1 MADGGRI
8 DFTVGF
14 KSDTQGLQQIKAELN
29 ELRKI
34 TPTMLKEI
42 NPTWDMSKAR
52 SEFMKVERTINEV
65 SKAFDNA
72 FNPQLGIANIQK
84 LNSSLQKIGID
95 KIYNQFSSLGTAGT
109 QAFQK
114 IASASLTTNLKLKDT
129 QTILDKIGNTLINS
143 IKWSISSS
151 VVNNFANSI
160 QQAWGYAKHLDSS
173 LNDIRIVTGKSA
185 DEMNRFAK
193 QANSAAKRL
202 GASTTDYTEASLIY
216 YQQGLSDEEAAARAE
231 TTIKA
236 ANVTG
241 QSGEAV
247 SEQLTAVW
255 NGYKVSAEEAELYI
269 DKLAAVAAT
278 TASDLEELST
288 GMSRVASAAAIM
300 GVDID
305 QLNAQLATIVSVTR
319 EAPESIGTALKT
331 VYARMSDI
339 TAGLD
344 GEVSLDEYTQQ
355 MKNMG
360 INVLDANGNLRDMG
374 DIIEEIGGKWQTMT
388 REQQTSLAQTIAG
401 TRQYSRMMSLF
412 DNWDMYEKALNTS
425 ATAAGT
431 LNEQNEIYL
440 ESTEAHIQELRTSL
454 EGLYD
459 SLINTES
466 INTLIDLFST
476 LINGVETFV
485 DSIGG
490 GGTALLLLG
499 SIATKVFSKNI
510 AENLF
515 PIIKGMKDAKANT
528 AALKGDIENTKDWGK
543 SQAMDD
549 EVIES
554 MVKRKSQMQ
563 QYYKIMSS
571 EEIKAANETI
581 QRIGLI
587 EKEQSAYKN
596 LTKEKL
602 EGLKKVNQ
610 VYGAEGGGKSSQRR
624 TVDKALNKA
633 TQNLSSKDKQV
644 SSSLGINT
652 TELKDVQRVL
662 NKTKESID
670 KLQGAKEILQGIKD
684 SFRGDGTEV
693 KNNSWMEKQKQ
704 FIDEYDTYL
713 EEKNQKLKKLQ
724 EEQQKIA
731 EEANRIAQ
739 EKEQVTIKDNDSE
752 DIIKEKQKKLK
763 QLAKEEENNKKAEKK
778 NKNAI
783 GKAQKDIE
791 EAPKK
796 LANTKKALDQAT
808 AALEKAKNKGKTA
821 IADLQNEVNKLGDG
835 GQLTAQQ
842 VQKLT
847 ESLNKANEA
856 VEKNDF
862 TSFQSAINGIEK
874 ELAEAGPEIQQFIQD
889 CQNAFDNFDKEME
902 NFNNKIENEEVQF
915 NLGDLDLELMIDGF
929 SNVASA
935 VGSVITSFMALSN
948 IDDIWD
954 DDTISDGEKIV
965 QTLLMIGTVIGS
977 VVSAIPAFTSGFI
990 SIGTALGAS
999 SLVAEGAEVTFSA
1012 AAKAIWSALEP
1023 LLPFIGIAA
1032 GVALAIGGIVYA
1044 LGAEEREMKKAEQS
1058 AKENIA
1064 AAQTLKEEY
1073 ENLKNSIDKLKN
1085 AEDVLKG
1092 LTKGTVEWKEAVME
1106 VNDQVL
1112 ALIDKY
1118 PELMQYLNSS
1128 DGVLSIDEEGL
1139 DKLLDLQMQRAQT
1152 AQVASL
1158 QSQVDLKEKQG
1169 NTLVEA
1175 VEVTYEDTTSGNPT
1189 ATAILEEDQV
1199 QSIVSALAE
1208 DPTLLNNTAA
1218 LAEQTGVS
1226 ENLIQGLLNSDANI
1240 QAMIEAERANTEA
1253 ILTLKSTI
1261 AGEHFTGD
1269 EQYDAADET
1278 TKSIINLLGAEDVS
1292 DAVKTKTESYKNNDG
1307 SGGSL
1312 EFGDYDNAY
1321 MKKQYEQYLKDQDYQ
1336 NYSVKAKAGE
1346 KLVVTIDGEEETINM
1361 DTAAQRMGSYYGAKD
1376 IEASDYFE
1384 QWDKVTASLGEV
1396 GGEAVEKVLT
1406 GNAEKLTAEEREAF
1420 EALTPEE
1427 LTAAFEAGGL
1437 TPEQIANLGQI
1448 FGATTVEGIVTG
1460 LDNYQLP
1467 AIVDLKESFK
1477 KEQAGEVATQAG
1489 TFLEQADYIAPN
1501 SLEGNA
1507 DWQSF
1512 ETQLEQVKTLFPE
1525 LQSDV
1530 ETLMDPAKQGTE
1542 EWIQA
1547 LERVQSEMG
1556 GIAED
1561 ADGIFTKEDA
1571 AGYNLTETKLTEQ
1584 YNRGDINQEEY
1595 QQKFQGAMDYELEE
1609 LGINQEEFEEYTD
1622 AVEDLTEQYEL
1633 SDEMVQR
1640 IAKDNLK
1647 LQKTVDTLTSDWE
1660 EYGDVL
1666 KSGDNTNIKYAQGIG
1681 KIRESVEDMFGT
1693 DISDDFIA
1701 DHLEE
1706 IERLANGD
1714 LTVFDEL
1721 QKAATQDLIMKI
1733 AAEVDD
1739 PALQE
1744 TFSEMNNIIANADIE
1759 NLEVGASLESTEFGN
1774 ALADLVNSS
1783 NLTVEEMQKIFDSFG
1798 FEPSVEWEKVDAN
1811 TVNLAQTHAYIKGA
1825 DGTYQEIKDQ
1835 AQLETQETVW
1845 IPKINSSSTVY
1856 KGSPKNTISPKS
1868 SGGKG
1873 GGGGGGSKKE
1883 KDPDKMDKLDD
1894 EIDRYHDINIQIA
1907 LLETQYDRLGKAQ
1920 DKLLGKD
1927 LINNLNQQLKILEK
1941 QIDAYKTKIA
1951 LEKQEAAELQG
1962 DLGAKGVK
1970 FNDNGTIANYAES
1983 LKAQE
1988 NYVNSLID
1996 KYNGMSAEE
2005 QESYKEVVE
2014 KAKEDYEKFKENIDR
2029 YDTII
2034 TEEIPGLEDQIQD
2047 AVDQQIEINIKKFTM
2062 GIEIRLEMKE
2072 AEQDWNK
2079 FKRKIIDGMKDDNI
2093 FGQGLESLENYRDYF
2108 DLGGGQGGTVDALTK
2123 QVNNTMAEIQK
2134 MQAGEMSNIFGND
2147 MSKAMETLTT
2157 YNSELMTQLEDMED
2171 LVESIE
2177 QGLLDTMD
2185 EVKEKMDAQVEAYE
2199 YVNDLLESDMELVQM
2214 LYGEDSYEAL
2224 GNYYAQKHENYKQAL
2239 DFDKQEVAFWQ
2250 QEMEAAKA
2258 SGNEEAYQKALE
2270 NYREGVNKLN
2280 EDVKA
2285 SVQNI
2290 IDSYSNTI
2298 NQIFDKLDKK
2308 MSGKTGGM
2316 DSLREEWELI
2326 NTNADRYLDTINST
2340 YEVQKLQN
2348 KYKTSI
2354 NAAEST
2360 KVQQKLNALMEE
2372 EIGMLEKK
2380 DKLSQYDIDRANMK
2394 YDIALKQ
2401 IALEEA
2407 QQNKSSMRMKR
2418 DAQGNYSYVYAGD
2431 EDDISSKT
2439 QELADAQN
2447 QLYNLDKDQYRQNMD
2462 DIVSYTAEMQE
2473 KIKELYEDPTM
2484 DPEVRGEREKTI
2496 REQYGELI
2504 NNIIADNE
2512 NIRANLHESTFDSL
2526 SMLYETDADNF
2537 RTMTGLENDDWS
2549 NMTDDMLN
2557 NIQTKMI
2564 PTWDGSVQHMIDT
2577 FIADGGIGPTIDQV
2591 FKDADEALKNYESSL
2606 SEVEAAAGISFD
2618 AIKNGTDAASES
2630 AKELIGDNNEIMDQC
2645 KEQVEEYKALIAQ
2658 VKDLA
2663 TAYDGVRDAAIRAAN
2678 AAHTLAEEINNQ
2690 SVSAAD
2696 DPTIGPNM
2704 PSPSGPSADPN
2715 GPGGNPTNPASGNGS
2730 GDGVLNVGDEVTYT
2744 GGKYYEDSYGG
2755 GKSGERGP
2763 GKKVKV
2769 TIIKD
2774 DGRPYPIHVESSD
2787 SAYGWLKKEQLSGFK
2802 SGGFTG
2808 SWQGGIDRDDG
2819 RLALLHQKELVLNA
2833 DDTDNF
2839 LKAMQDLRKAQN
2851 EIKTVSSSG
2860 VISAMFNSISD
2871 AITAKMQNLQSAQ
2884 ADILNA
2890 KGPAGGGLTGTIQNI
2905 TINADFPEVSD
2916 ANEIRKAFDQIIGM
2930 ASQKASNKSR

>member
-1 MADGGRI
+1 MD
-8 DFTVGF
+8 
-14 KSDTQGLQQIKAELN
+14 
-29 ELRKI
+29 
-34 TPTMLKEI
+34 
-42 NPTWDMSKAR
+42 
-52 SEFMKVERTINEV
+52 
-65 SKAFDNA
+65 
-72 FNPQLGIANIQK
+72 
-84 LNSSLQKIGID
+84 
-95 KIYNQFSSLGTAGT
+95 
-109 QAFQK
+109 
-114 IASASLTTNLKLKDT
+114 
-129 QTILDKIGNTLINS
+129 
-143 IKWSISSS
+143 
-151 VVNNFANSI
+151 
-160 QQAWGYAKHLDSS
+160 
-173 LNDIRIVTGKSA
+173 
-185 DEMNRFAK
+185 RFAEK
-193 QANSAAKRL
+193 ANKAAKRL

-216 YQQGLSDEEAAARAE
+216 YQQGLSDEEAAAKAE

-288 GMSRVASAAAIM
+288 GMSKVASAAATM

-319 EAPESIGTALKT
+319 ESPESIGTALKT

-344 GEVSLDEYTQQ
+344 GEVSLDEYTKQ
-355 MKNMG
+355 METMG

-374 DIIEEIGGKWQTMT
+374 DVIEEIGGKWKSMS

-401 TRQYSRMMSLF
+401 TRQYSRMMALF
-412 DNWDMYEKALNTS
+412 NNWDMYTKALETS
-425 ATAAGT
+425 ANAAGT

-440 ESTEAHIQELRTSL
+440 ESTEAHLKRLTAAK
-454 EGLYD
+454 EGLFD
-459 SLINTES
+459 SLLEADGINPLIDDLTNIVEALEKVVDAAGGMKGALAGVSSLFTRLFSKQIAQNIEPFISNIISAKRNAEQLQAVLKNTENFAVGKGYSTEATEAMRQTQIEMSQYWDVMTTEEIDASQGIIRQIGDITQLQTEWKEASESAQAYFSS
-466 INTLIDLFST
+466 IKTHKISKEGNITENQGTNKLLQ
-476 LINGVETFV
+476 GVDVSRGLQGLKDDAEGV
-485 DSIGG
+485 GG
-490 GGTALLLLG
+490 
-499 SIATKVFSKNI
+499 VSKQQQ
-510 AENLF
+510 AA
-515 PIIKGMKDAKANT
+515 AKATLEIYEKQESAIKQMT
-528 AALKGDIENTKDWGK
+528 AAQEKMNE
-543 SQAMDD
+543 
-549 EVIES
+549 
-554 MVKRKSQMQ
+554 
-563 QYYKIMSS
+563 
-571 EEIKAANETI
+571 AA
-581 QRIGLI
+581 
-587 EKEQSAYKN
+587 SKN
-596 LTKEKL
+596 LTVEKKIASLL
-602 EGLKKVNQ
+602 ENKDDLIS
-610 VYGAEGGGKSSQRR
+610 ASQQ
-624 TVDKALNKA
+624 A
-633 TQNLSSKDKQV
+633 
-644 SSSLGINT
+644 
-652 TELKDVQRVL
+652 
-662 NKTKESID
+662 
-670 KLQGAKEILQGIKD
+670 
-684 SFRGDGTEV
+684 
-693 KNNSWMEKQKQ
+693 
-704 FIDEYDTYL
+704 
-713 EEKNQKLKKLQ
+713 LQ
-724 EEQQKIA
+724 EELKVGLIN
-731 EEANRIAQ
+731 EEQ
-739 EKEQVTIKDNDSE
+739 YNDA
-752 DIIKEKQKKLK
+752 INKL
-763 QLAKEEENNKKAEKK
+763 EEYFNK
-778 NKNAI
+778 
-783 GKAQKDIE
+783 IE
-791 EAPKK
+791 EAQQRYNNASDDEKK
-796 LANTKKALDQAT
+796 SAKVQEYGVDAKGLKQNVEGIFSSSQKSAEDFDKVASSMKNAAGAA
-808 AALEKAKNKGKTA
+808 AALG
-821 IADLQNEVNKLGDG
+821 DQQNKLNISVLKTRKAI
-835 GQLTAQQ
+835 QNVTNA
-842 VQKLT
+842 
-847 ESLNKANEA
+847 LN
-856 VEKNDF
+856 V
-862 TSFQSAINGIEK
+862 
-874 ELAEAGPEIQQFIQD
+874 
-889 CQNAFDNFDKEME
+889 
-902 NFNNKIENEEVQF
+902 
-915 NLGDLDLELMIDGF
+915 F
-929 SNVASA
+929 SNVAMGFSA
-935 VGSVITSFMALSN
+935 IGSIADILESPDLSEWEKAVQVMMSLSMTIPMLTNLYNGLKNVQTAYNIVQIATIANTSKENASVILSTLAKGGN
-948 IDDIWD
+948 KVASDILQKELKKEVLERLKN
-954 DDTISDGEKIV
+954 GE
-965 QTLLMIGTVIGS
+965 
-977 VVSAIPAFTSGFI
+977 AI
-990 SIGTALGAS
+990 
-999 SLVAEGAEVTFSA
+999 E
-1012 AAKAIWSALEP
+1012 
-1023 LLPFIGIAA
+1023 
-1032 GVALAIGGIVYA
+1032 
-1044 LGAEEREMKKAEQS
+1044 
-1058 AKENIA
+1058 KENEEL
-1064 AAQTLKEEY
+1064 LKQAL
-1073 ENLKNSIDKLKN
+1073 LKNQDNLNNNKLAKSLDKLKGGLGKIG
-1085 AEDVLKG
+1085 ELVQKTGPLKG
-1092 LTKGTVEWKEAVME
+1092 LTSGMGPAAAGATALGIALAGVAVAAGAVYLSYKNYQHSLEETAEKAKARANESNAAAEAAVEEANKVDELCSSYQNLVSQYDGTAKSLDDLRNKTSDLLKEYGRYDLAVKALTADYAELNEMIKGEQVTANEEVIKTAEQNINDQTHAVSADVWANAKGSERDE
-1106 VNDQVL
+1106 VNGKKSLDLGDKKDTDKLDSVL
-1112 ALIDKY
+1112 DKY
-1118 PELMQYLNSS
+1118 
-1128 DGVLSIDEEGL
+1128 DIDVLDDFGHID
-1139 DKLLDLQMQRAQT
+1139 
-1152 AQVASL
+1152 
-1158 QSQVDLKEKQG
+1158 
-1169 NTLVEA
+1169 
-1175 VEVTYEDTTSGNPT
+1175 Y
-1189 ATAILEEDQV
+1189 DQ
-1199 QSIVSALAE
+1199 
-1208 DPTLLNNTAA
+1208 
-1218 LAEQTGVS
+1218 
-1226 ENLIQGLLNSDANI
+1226 LIQAAIEGGDEFRADLEAINSDAAKRLLEILAQEQDNLNAATESITAKHEAKLENI
-1240 QAMIEAERANTEA
+1240 ALEEYNEGDITDVESFNTEVSNMA
-1253 ILTLKSTI
+1253 NKAFDAGEFDSYEEAVKWATDYIAKIDELGGKIAGYQALMQQGADNFLPTDLLKSYNQEFEAAQEGI
-1261 AGEHFTGD
+1261 ALLEEASG
-1269 EQYDAADET
+1269 
-1278 TKSIINLLGAEDVS
+1278 KSIQELIRE
-1292 DAVKTKTESYKNNDG
+1292 Y
-1307 SGGSL
+1307 GSL
-1312 EFGDYDNAY
+1312 DEAMNALVANGSIDSYDKDTTEKLQHVYNSLDFIKSAFGDV
-1321 MKKQYEQYLKDQDYQ
+1321 EL
-1336 NYSVKAKAGE
+1336 S
-1346 KLVVTIDGEEETINM
+1346 EEEMFN
-1361 DTAAQRMGSYYGAKD
+1361 
-1376 IEASDYFE
+1376 
-1384 QWDKVTASLGEV
+1384 
-1396 GGEAVEKVLT
+1396 
-1406 GNAEKLTAEEREAF
+1406 KLTSDNPLEGAWMDPEKYQGAIN
-1420 EALTPEE
+1420 EAL
-1427 LTAAFEAGGL
+1427 
-1437 TPEQIANLGQI
+1437 QY
-1448 FGATTVEGIVTG
+1448 G
-1460 LDNYQLP
+1460 LDNGIENLYGFFTPEDWEEILNINS
-1467 AIVDLKESFK
+1467 AEDRIAKINEKVGKYLNDYKNTFK
-1477 KEQAGEVATQAG
+1477 SSTASIIATQAG

-1647 LQKTVDTLTSDWE
+1647 LQKTVDTLASDWE
-1660 EYGDVL
+1660 EYGDIL
-1666 KSGDNTNIKYAQGIG
+1666 KSGDKTNIKYAQGIG

-1693 DISDDFIA
+1693 DISDDFIQE
-1701 DHLEE
+1701 HLEE
-1706 IERLANGD
+1706 IQQLAEGD

-1721 QKAATQDLIMKI
+1721 QI
-1733 AAEVDD
+1733 AAAKDYIASIALDD
-1739 PALQE
+1739 SQA
-1744 TFSEMNNIIANADIE
+1744 IE
-1759 NLEVGASLESTEFGN
+1759 NANELMSYLDTIDLENIDIGASLDTTDFGSSLTQMLYDAGMTADEISN
-1774 ALADLVNSS
+1774 ALS
-1783 NLTVEEMQKIFDSFG
+1783 TIG
-1798 FEPSVEWEKVDAN
+1798 FEPEVTYLEVPAGSAN
-1811 TVNLAQTHAYIKGA
+1811 YDNQRHTYDYTDPITGKHYTGVLDSSLYSDETGMVKIPVINGSKTSFRGSATGAIK
-1825 DGTYQEIKDQ
+1825 
-1835 AQLETQETVW
+1835 
-1845 IPKINSSSTVY
+1845 P
-1856 KGSPKNTISPKS
+1856 PKS
-1868 SGGKG
+1868 SGGGG
-1873 GGGGGGSKKE
+1873 GGGGGGSKPKE
-1883 KDPDKMDKLDD
+1883 PDKMDKSND
-1894 EIDRYHDINIQIA
+1894 EIDRYHDINIVLKQ
-1907 LLETQYDRLGKAQ
+1907 LETQFDRLGKAQ
-1920 DKLLGKD
+1920 EKLIGKA
-1927 LINNLNQQLKILEK
+1927 LIDNLNQQLKILEK
-1941 QIDAYKTKIA
+1941 QKQTLAQKIE
-1951 LEKQEAAELQG
+1951 LERQEAAELQG
-1962 DLGAKGVK
+1962 DLAKEGVK
-1970 FNDNGTIANYAES
+1970 FNKDGTIANYADV
-1983 LKAQE
+1983 LKAKE
-1988 NYVNSLID
+1988 NYVNSLIE

-2005 QESYKEVVE
+2005 QESYKETVE
-2014 KAKEDYEKFKENIDR
+2014 KAKEDYEKLKDNIDR
-2029 YDTII
+2029 YDTVI
-2034 TEEIPGLEDQIQD
+2034 TDEIPGLEDQIQD
-2047 AVDQQIEINIKKFTM
+2047 IVDQEIEINVKKFTM
-2062 GIEIRLEMKE
+2062 GIELRLEMKE

-2512 NIRANLHESTFDSL
+2512 SIRANLHESTFDSL

-2630 AKELIGDNNEIMDQC
+2630 AKELISDNNEIMDQC

-2715 GPGGNPTNPASGNGS
+2715 GPSGNPTNPASGNGS

-2808 SWQGGIDRDDG
+2808 SWQGGVDRDDG